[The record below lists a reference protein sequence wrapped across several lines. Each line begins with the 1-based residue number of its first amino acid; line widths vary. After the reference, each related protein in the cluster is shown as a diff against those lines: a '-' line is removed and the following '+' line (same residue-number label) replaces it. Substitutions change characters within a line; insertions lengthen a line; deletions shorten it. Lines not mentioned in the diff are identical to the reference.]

1 MKKFFTELT
10 EVLSTV
16 ALSSCFIYLL
26 FKYVIGT
33 PDDIKSMGSNIKKID
48 TKVSNVI
55 YRQDFIDSSLDEIE
69 TTQLDVSQRLYDN
82 NYLIKENNEQLQ
94 QLQKDLKIYNYNK
107 NK

>member
-48 TKVSNVI
+48 TKVSNVM